1 MPLKEK
7 LLDNTINFLGARRIC
22 FAVSAVLLAAGLLF
36 LFIGGGPALGI
47 DFQGGVHIVAKM
59 SQPTDPG
66 AVADAVENAGLPRP
80 KVVASSQ
87 NILLI
92 DSAAYEAGAGQSIA
106 AAVENSFQVEDKEIT
121 EVGANVGQDLQIA
134 GILMIVVS
142 LGLLLLYISLRFEW
156 RFAVAAIAAIVHD
169 VLIVLCL
176 FAALRLEINLPTLAA
191 FLTVVGYSINDTI
204 VVFDRIRENR
214 VRMRGVRFIDL
225 INASITQMLARTLL
239 TSLTT
244 FFVVA
249 LIFWQSVAG
258 ELRTFSLAL
267 IFGIIVGTY
276 SSIYIAS
283 PIVLALQPKTRFEKK
298 AA

>member
-1 MPLKEK
+1 M
-7 LLDNTINFLGARRIC
+7 DNTINFLGARRVC
-22 FAVSAVLLAAGLLF
+22 FSASVALIAVGLGILLLK
-36 LFIGGGPALGI
+36 GGPSLGI
-47 DFQGGVHIVAKM
+47 DFRGGVHIVATLTE
-59 SQPTDPG
+59 PADPDQ
-66 AVADAVENAGLPRP
+66 VADAVEAADIDRP
-80 KVVASSQ
+80 KVVAAAD
-87 NILLI
+87 NVLLI
-92 DSAAYEAGAGQSIA
+92 DASADKPGVGQQIVEAVGKAFPLKTGG
-106 AAVENSFQVEDKEIT
+106 VEIN

-142 LGLLLLYISLRFEW
+142 LGLLLIYISLRFEW

-169 VLIVLCL
+169 VLIVLCV
-176 FAALRLEINLPTLAA
+176 FTALNLEINLPTLAA

-214 VRMRGVRFIDL
+214 RLMRGVRYLDL
-225 INASITQMLARTLL
+225 INASVTQTLSRTLL

-267 IFGIIVGTY
+267 VFGIVVGTY

-283 PIVLALQPKTRFEKK
+283 PIVLALRPKARY
-298 AA
+298 AAAKPS

>member
-1 MPLKEK
+1 M
-7 LLDNTINFLGARRIC
+7 DNTINFLGARRVC
-22 FAVSAVLLAAGLLF
+22 FSVSVALIAVGLGVLLLK
-36 LFIGGGPALGI
+36 GGPSLGI
-47 DFQGGVHIVAKM
+47 DFRGGVHIVATLTE
-59 SQPTDPG
+59 PADPDQ
-66 AVADAVENAGLPRP
+66 VADAIEAAGIGRP
-80 KVVASSQ
+80 KVVAAAD
-87 NILLI
+87 NVLLI
-92 DSAAYEAGAGQSIA
+92 DASADKPGVGQDIVEAVGNAFPLQPGG
-106 AAVENSFQVEDKEIT
+106 VEIN

-142 LGLLLLYISLRFEW
+142 LGLLLIYISLRFEW

-169 VLIVLCL
+169 VLIVLCIFTGL
-176 FAALRLEINLPTLAA
+176 NLEINLPTLAA

-214 VRMRGVRFIDL
+214 RLMRGVRYLDL
-225 INASITQMLARTLL
+225 INASVTQTLSRTLL

-267 IFGIIVGTY
+267 VFGIVVGTY

-283 PIVLALQPKTRFEKK
+283 PIVLALRPKARY
-298 AA
+298 AAAKPS

>member
-1 MPLKEK
+1 M
-7 LLDNTINFLGARRIC
+7 DNTINFLGARRIC
-22 FAVSAVLLAAGLLF
+22 ISASVALISVGLAVLLAK
-36 LFIGGGPALGI
+36 GGPSLGI
-47 DFQGGVHIVAKM
+47 DFRGGVHIVATLTEPANPD
-59 SQPTDPG
+59 Q
-66 AVADAVENAGLPRP
+66 VADAVEAAGMDRP
-80 KVVASSQ
+80 KVVAAAD
-87 NILLI
+87 NVFLI
-92 DSAAYEAGAGQSIA
+92 DA
-106 AAVENSFQVEDKEIT
+106 AADKPGVGQDIVEAVGNVFPLQQGGIEIN

-142 LGLLLLYISLRFEW
+142 LGLLLIYISLRFEW
-156 RFAVAAIAAIVHD
+156 RFAIAAIAAIVHD
-169 VLIVLCL
+169 VLIVLCI
-176 FAALRLEINLPTLAA
+176 FTAMNLEINLPTLAA

-214 VRMRGVRFIDL
+214 RLMRGVRYLDL
-225 INASITQMLARTLL
+225 INASVTQTLSRTLL

-267 IFGIIVGTY
+267 VFGIIVGTY

-283 PIVLALQPKTRFEKK
+283 PIVLALRPKARYASAKPS
-298 AA
+298 